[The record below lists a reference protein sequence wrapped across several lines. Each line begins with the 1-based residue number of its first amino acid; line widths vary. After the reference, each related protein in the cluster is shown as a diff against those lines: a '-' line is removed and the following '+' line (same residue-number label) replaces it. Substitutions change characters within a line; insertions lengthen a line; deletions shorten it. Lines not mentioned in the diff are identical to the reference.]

1 MEMKISGKEATMD
14 DITDVI
20 DQNQLVKG
28 GETVV

>member
-1 MEMKISGKEATMD
+1 MEMISGKEVTMD